1 MINQLFSLGSAVLI
15 ILITIIIFY
24 PIIETW
30 SGSVLAI
37 VIAVLE
43 IGVAFTV
50 WLKYYK
56 DQKKRKK
63 YQIDGLCTTL
73 CEIHKLVFRLYDYK
87 FINIDANLYEEKK
100 IMLEKKY
107 FYHGESSYVSGDL
120 LNMINREE
128 MMRLNNDLLTKF
140 LDECMKNEYDFKMYA
155 YPFVVAVS
163 NLITDKLKGHVHDD
177 NSILKP

>member
-56 DQKKRKK
+56 DQKKRK
-63 YQIDGLCTTL
+63 
-73 CEIHKLVFRLYDYK
+73 
-87 FINIDANLYEEKK
+87 N
-100 IMLEKKY
+100 
-107 FYHGESSYVSGDL
+107 
-120 LNMINREE
+120 
-128 MMRLNNDLLTKF
+128 
-140 LDECMKNEYDFKMYA
+140 
-155 YPFVVAVS
+155 
-163 NLITDKLKGHVHDD
+163 
-177 NSILKP
+177 